1 MIALP
6 LWLTANWKALA
17 GAVVGAFLCAPLAYC
32 EGKSAGKMA
41 SAKANLEASL
51 TIQKAALNVERAANL
66 ADMARRA
73 KTGEEIAELQEI
85 VKDAQPGNDA
95 GPAVSGVLGRL
106 REQRSR

>member
-17 GAVVGAFLCAPLAYC
+17 GAVVGALLCAPLAYC

-51 TIQKAALNVERAANL
+51 KVQQAAQQVERAANL

-73 KTGEEIAELQEI
+73 KTQAEIAELQEI

-95 GPAVSGVLGRL
+95 GPATIGVLDKL

>member
-17 GAVVGAFLCAPLAYC
+17 GAVAGALICAPLAYC

-51 TIQKAALNVERAANL
+51 TIQKAALNVERAANR

-73 KTGEEIAELQEI
+73 KTGEEIAELQEV
-85 VKDAQPGNDA
+85 VKDAQLGNDA

>member
-6 LWLTANWKALA
+6 LWLAANWKALA
-17 GAVVGAFLCAPLAYC
+17 GAVLGALLCAPLAYC
-32 EGKSAGKMA
+32 EGKSAGRLS
-41 SAKANLEASL
+41 SANANLEASL
-51 TIQKAALNVERAANL
+51 KVQQAAQTVERAANL
-66 ADMARRA
+66 ADMTRRA

-95 GPAVSGVLGRL
+95 GPAVSGVLAKL